1 MCANDL
7 SFNLYVVAVDPHRPI
22 NIVTGA
28 KKSYKETTPLFEP
41 GHTTVRNYRDNI
53 RSAHASLNKITGSNT
68 TMNKELIKGLAMQYG
83 MQMFDPN
90 ATLQASHMDVAIV
103 DALADY
109 YGVLRDGEKRRSR
122 SNFNRIALDNLHNI
136 LALATKKGATQ
147 RGMALRMRQKGSG
160 CRTLIKLGMER
171 MALYEK
177 TNLQKNLIRFRRG
190 VRDDKLRPE
199 WEEFAR
205 NFWTHD
211 DVSRPSE
218 ISKKSIRNPN
228 DHSDDTQ
235 YRLHYL
241 YVSVG
246 REYDMMIQAAKA
258 QHEKYHNQHE
268 ALLKVANDKKGQ
280 PEYESFMKLAKQ
292 RKAQCDSFK
301 FFHLSSTRNS
311 ELRPFF
317 VKDACIDSCLCIYHL
332 KFMQATLDLYNF
344 RKALRQSKVCKCD
357 TPLYRN
363 SADLWHA
370 LLCPREEKSKVYPRQ
385 CVSNDCA
392 ECCGAGR
399 LQRDVLCN
407 CIGDHNTTRIEWK
420 QYEQIDTLKTRI
432 AREDGHESKV
442 YRWDF
447 KKQFTETDP
456 NGTPIATFLEY
467 FANDLWPEFVEHHD
481 LAVWQDFDW
490 QQQKKNMPLGACV
503 TVEDFPENFT
513 HLFKHEPQSAYW
525 QQIQSG
531 MYVLVAQF
539 NLDECDNIDDKE
551 KEELREVF
559 NANGEPHFITE
570 SHIVISPDTQHGFAM
585 VQHFREQMF
594 TPYVK
599 KNMPNV
605 NRCWCR
611 SDGCRAQYKGRHH
624 FGFISSHG
632 EPKHSLNCNML
643 MQCACRH
650 SGK

>member
-1 MCANDL
+1 MRMPMNEPSAV
-7 SFNLYVVAVDPHRPI
+7 FVVAVDPNRPI
-22 NIVTGA
+22 NTVTGA
-28 KKSYKETTPLFEP
+28 KKAYKRTVPLFEP
-41 GHTTVRNYRDNI
+41 GHETVRAYRDNI
-53 RSAHASLNKITGSNT
+53 RKAHESLNDITHSNT
-68 TMNKELIKGLAMQYG
+68 TKNRELIKGLGMQYG
-83 MQMFDPN
+83 MQMFDPH
-90 ATLQASHMDVAIV
+90 AKPTACHMDVAIV

-109 YGVLRDGEKRRSR
+109 YGVLREGEKKRAR

-136 LALATKKGATQ
+136 LALATRKGASQ
-147 RGMALRMRQKGSG
+147 RGMALRMKQKGSG

-177 TNLQKNLIRFRRG
+177 TNLQKSLIRFRKA
-190 VRDDKLRPE
+190 VRNDRLRPE

-205 NFWTHD
+205 LFWTHE

-228 DHSDDTQ
+228 NLSDDTK
-235 YRLHYL
+235 YRLHYM

-246 REYDMMIQAAKA
+246 KEYGMMVKAAKA
-258 QHEKYHNQHE
+258 QHEKYRDQHE
-268 ALLKVANDKKGQ
+268 ALVKMANDKKGE
-280 PEYESFMKLAKQ
+280 PEHESLLKLANQ
-292 RKAQCDSFK
+292 RRDQRDSFK

-311 ELRPFF
+311 ELRPFY

-332 KFMQATLDLYNF
+332 KFMQVTLDFYNF

-370 LLCPREEKSKVYPRQ
+370 LLCPREEGSKVYPRQ
-385 CVSNDCA
+385 CVSNDCTD
-392 ECCGAGR
+392 CCGAAR
-399 LQRDVLCN
+399 LESILCD
-407 CIGDHNTTRIEWK
+407 CIGDHDVTRMEWK
-420 QYEQIDTLKTRI
+420 QYEKIDTHKTKI

-447 KKQFTETDP
+447 KTQSTPSDP
-456 NGTPIATFLEY
+456 TGTPIATFLEY

-490 QQQKKNMPLGACV
+490 QQQKKNMPQGACV

-539 NLDECDNIDDKE
+539 HLDDCDNIDDEE
-551 KEELREVF
+551 KDELRKVF
-559 NANGEPHFITE
+559 DANGEPHFITE
-570 SHIVISPDTQHGFAM
+570 SHIVISPGVCVFA
-585 VQHFREQMF
+585 
-594 TPYVK
+594 
-599 KNMPNV
+599 
-605 NRCWCR
+605 NR
-611 SDGCRAQYKGRHH
+611 
-624 FGFISSHG
+624 
-632 EPKHSLNCNML
+632 
-643 MQCACRH
+643 
-650 SGK
+650 